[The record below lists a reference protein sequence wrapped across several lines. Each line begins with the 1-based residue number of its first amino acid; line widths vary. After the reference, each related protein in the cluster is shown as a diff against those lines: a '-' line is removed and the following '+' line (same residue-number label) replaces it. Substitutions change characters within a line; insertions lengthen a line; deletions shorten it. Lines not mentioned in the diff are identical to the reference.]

1 MERRVGKLELDVAVL
16 GTRLT
21 HVEEQM
27 NTIRDDIKILSGKM
41 DKATGMILAGMALLQ
56 VLGFFF
62 AGY

>member
-1 MERRVGKLELDVAVL
+1 ML

-21 HVEEQM
+21 HVEEQV